1 MIPPNRL
8 AARQAVE
15 RQLRARFLDGQ
26 HSDHG
31 NRDGREDREI
41 KWEGLRESL
50 VAELKAG
57 VAKPKKDPA
66 ISYEDD
72 GPWKAVHCLEC
83 LGKTDGKHGLLRLR
97 WDQRKTWTIGSYRLG
112 IEKYNTVKAKE
123 SIEWRALAGGRC
135 ARNALSRDVRASSIG
150 QVFTGKPR

>member
-1 MIPPNRL
+1 MIPPDRL

-57 VAKPKKDPA
+57 VAKPKK
-66 ISYEDD
+66 I
-72 GPWKAVHCLEC
+72 
-83 LGKTDGKHGLLRLR
+83 
-97 WDQRKTWTIGSYRLG
+97 
-112 IEKYNTVKAKE
+112 
-123 SIEWRALAGGRC
+123 
-135 ARNALSRDVRASSIG
+135 
-150 QVFTGKPR
+150 PR